1 MTITNKMGLDD
12 FLVEYS
18 NSDLSKIMKTA
29 KTFNTFDMQA
39 EMLLKGISSVNEA
52 KSLDWVIPDLCARGY
67 VSFLFGEA
75 GCKKTWLLLHTGLNL
90 SNGYDIFDR
99 IEVEPSKVLL
109 FEGDTPDAM
118 IKQRLN
124 QLKIKTNDANFTYV
138 NRYNADEEGV
148 DINLSTKTGRKYIE
162 SMIANFKPDIVFF
175 DTLISF
181 IDTDESKQEEMK
193 TVTDT
198 LRKFASIYNCHIMVC
213 HHSRKR
219 ESGEMRKKLDQSDMI
234 GSSVMSRLAG
244 VILGV
249 DKGEKDEEGIL
260 SIKKSW
266 FKPFDSL
273 KFELID
279 MPENRIKIEFE
290 AHSEANNKAEAM
302 KNKIIEYIK
311 TKSKTEL
318 TRKELVEAFE
328 EESAVKKALKMLE
341 MDGYIQGGG
350 NTKNRI
356 YTVIPPKK

>member
-1 MTITNKMGLDD
+1 MATGI
-12 FLVEYS
+12 
-18 NSDLSKIMKTA
+18 KTA
-29 KTFNTFDMQA
+29 GRQKGTPNKKTEHFIECLGDYNPLEA
-39 EMLLKGISSVNEA
+39 LLRLVNDA

-67 VSFLFGEA
+67 ISFLFGEA

-90 SNGYDIFDR
+90 SNGYDVFDS

-118 IKQRLN
+118 IKERLN
-124 QLKIKTNDANFTYV
+124 KLGIKINDDNFKYI
-138 NRYNADEEGV
+138 NRYNADENGI
-148 DINLSTKTGRKYIE
+148 DISLSSKTGRKYIE
-162 SMIANFKPDIVFF
+162 SMIAKFKPDIVFF

-193 TVTDT
+193 TVSDT
-198 LRKFASIYNCHIMVC
+198 LRKFASKYNCHIMIC

-260 SIKKSW
+260 RNKKSW

-273 KFELID
+273 KFELVD
-279 MPENRIKIEFE
+279 MPDNTIKLEFDTYTETHTKADTMKFKIIDHIKI
-290 AHSEANNKAEAM
+290 ND
-302 KNKIIEYIK
+302 IK
-311 TKSKTEL
+311 TF
-318 TRKELVEAFE
+318 TRKELVSVFGE
-328 EESAVKKALKMLE
+328 ENAVITATKKLE
-341 MDGYIQGGG
+341 ME
-350 NTKNRI
+350 
-356 YTVIPPKK
+356 